1 MITGIETGDIT
12 SSSHKCDIII
22 GMNVDL
28 ADVHGIGRRV
38 LQNYEPLRGKLSLG
52 SVITF
57 PWDAERELHLLICH
71 RHGEGGWVGA
81 DRHVRY
87 GLDHLNYREGKTE
100 RGHGI
105 VQIGKGFHGLRDG
118 ADFTSIHTAM
128 ATSFLPLTLFIND
141 TPPKQEA
148 MAGEIIPL
156 RPSRVWS
163 MEYGEERL
171 AA

>member
-12 SSSHKCDIII
+12 SRRYKCDIII

-38 LQNYEPLRGKLSLG
+38 LQNYESLRGSLSLG

-71 RHGEGGWVGA
+71 RHGKDGWVGA

-105 VQIGKGFHGLRDG
+105 VQIGTGVHGMRDG

-128 ATSFLPLTLFIND
+128 ATSFLPLTLFVHK
-141 TPPKQEA
+141 PEEREA
-148 MAGEIIPL
+148 VSNAQVIPL

-163 MEYGEERL
+163 MEHGEQAL